1 VVDAVLRKAQ
11 GLEGKAPHVSDL
23 KAARDELRVYE
34 ARNIRREDFD
44 LDKMKPTA
52 GMTVASWADAYFD
65 LEEVKTKRSIDRDR
79 TLVIPVKR
87 ILGGKLLMDL
97 CREDLF
103 AYRNVRKA
111 GGIICGRK
119 ESTIKIAD
127 GTVKNELS
135 LLRRMINLARDR
147 GLQTSTVSFRGAIPE
162 ANTRA
167 RILTDTESERLF
179 AILPTWF
186 RRVVAGCA
194 SDRLVRG
201 RSIALDRRHD

>member
-52 GMTVASWADAYFD
+52 GMTVARWADAYFD

-87 ILGGKLLMDL
+87 ILGGKLLTDL

-111 GGIICGRK
+111 GGIIRGGK

-194 SDRLVRG
+194 SGRLVRG

>member
-1 VVDAVLRKAQ
+1 VAN
-11 GLEGKAPHVSDL
+11 G
-23 KAARDELRVYE
+23 
-34 ARNIRREDFD
+34 
-44 LDKMKPTA
+44 A
-52 GMTVASWADAYFD
+52 GMRLDQLESLREAMLGAQADPTLYRCHFDGNSLNDLGKTKLDLLLANGAPAKIYVSSSRDSADA
-65 LEEVKTKRSIDRDR
+65 
-79 TLVIPVKR
+79 
-87 ILGGKLLMDL
+87 
-97 CREDLF
+97 CRASVNSYL
-103 AYRNVRKA
+103 AAAKV
-111 GGIICGRK
+111 
-119 ESTIKIAD
+119 AD

-135 LLRRMINLARDR
+135 LLRRIINLARDR